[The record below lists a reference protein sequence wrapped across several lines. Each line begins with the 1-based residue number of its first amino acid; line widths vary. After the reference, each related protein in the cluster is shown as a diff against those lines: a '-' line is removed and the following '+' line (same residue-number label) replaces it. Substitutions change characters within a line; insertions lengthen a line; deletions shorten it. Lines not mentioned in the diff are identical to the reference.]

1 MHFTA
6 GGHSGFEQ
14 LPLRTRVQ
22 LTRRAVQWGCHFL
35 LRGKK
40 WRKKRAKG
48 PNALWIPAVR
58 LCGRASAQ
66 HDAKGCIFSFCE
78 CDLKKVALTKVARTL
93 LLQTAPALASFPV
106 IDGSS
111 NRTGKQKFLPSQPIL
126 GVRLCAQDGG
136 GLPRYSLPAVLR
148 QNGGRRGR
156 PRRDRP
162 GWQCLR
168 PREARCSR
176 SANKQTCDFG
186 LPKSVFFRTFFVQRQ
201 RKYIYAAQRT
211 RVAVCAR
218 RRSRE
223 KFRQPHPP
231 PLPHCQKSINF
242 HPKKQQKQ
250 HNDD

>member
-1 MHFTA
+1 MRRMQFCNFWFWFLHFTT

-14 LPLRTRVQ
+14 LLLLTRVQ
-22 LTRRAVQWGCHFL
+22 LTRSAVQWGCHFL

-111 NRTGKQKFLPSQPIL
+111 NRTGKQKVLPLRTHLQ
-126 GVRLCAQDGG
+126 G
-136 GLPRYSLPAVLR
+136 GLCE
-148 QNGGRRGR
+148 
-156 PRRDRP
+156 P
-162 GWQCLR
+162 G
-168 PREARCSR
+168 
-176 SANKQTCDFG
+176 
-186 LPKSVFFRTFFVQRQ
+186 
-201 RKYIYAAQRT
+201 Y
-211 RVAVCAR
+211 
-218 RRSRE
+218 E
-223 KFRQPHPP
+223 KVERLAPP
-231 PLPHCQKSINF
+231 PLPSPIVKN
-242 HPKKQQKQ
+242 P
-250 HNDD
+250 